1 MSNKLHQGEVADMW
15 QTTYALINYGD
26 GSRCAWCEK
35 LVSEIGEAF
44 IDEHLDKHVEEDKL
58 LK

>member
-1 MSNKLHQGEVADMW
+1 MKNYTGEVGDMW

-26 GSRCAWCEK
+26 GSRCGWCKK

-44 IDEHLDKHVEEDKL
+44 IDEHLDHHVEEDKL
-58 LK
+58 SK